1 MKIDTDIR
9 DQAYIFF
16 VQEAPELLQ
25 VIESELLTLS
35 TERSAAKVHNMMRA
49 AHSIKGGAASVGLE
63 TLKTI
68 AHSLE
73 DVFKALFSEEVVI
86 DNDLES
92 LLLQAYDC
100 LRLPLMEQMSYGKID
115 AEKAMAAA
123 EPVFAQLA
131 GRLGDLIGGSANLP
145 GSVELGVD
153 IAASIFEVDVAQ
165 GIERLETVLANPED
179 NLVTG
184 ELRAQAEVF
193 LGIGELL
200 NLPGFSQIAKTVEEA
215 IDAHPDRAIEITHLA
230 IADFQMARQEVL
242 NGDRT
247 HGGAPSPVL
256 MELANSSSVYQG
268 EPDGFTQTESL
279 SWDLSPAAEIDA
291 GNLSIDD
298 IFGMAGDEFPSPE
311 EAQPWELTL
320 SQDDAD
326 FDLIPPT
333 DEITVIELKN
343 NNEIAAPAP
352 SLDDIFNDVE
362 ISAPLSAAGQS
373 FISQITP
380 SPAPNI
386 GPEVLRID
394 QPENISEVVK
404 SVEQSFEQLS
414 PIEQDVAIV
423 RAIDTSLD
431 VTPTPSSLTTGR
443 QKPVT
448 QDVKFEPVTANA
460 EAAAQLF
467 VRVDMQRLE
476 RMNNLVG
483 ELAINRNSLSLQNEQ
498 LQGTVRELLRRFAKF
513 QQMTA
518 QLRDL
523 SDQMLVSPD
532 RYRTG
537 RGVNGNPQI
546 RPGAS
551 LQPSLNTSASL
562 LAGFDSLEM
571 DSYGELYSLLQS
583 SIEEMIQLEEVV
595 GDVALI
601 AGQSGETLEGQRRM
615 VANLRDDLM
624 WSRMLP
630 VGEVMN
636 RFPRILRDLSLSY
649 QKPVDLKLTGSGV
662 LVDKAAL
669 EKLYSPLLH
678 LVRNAFDH
686 GIEYPDDRR
695 AQKKP
700 ERATI
705 EIRAFHRGSQ
715 TVIEVRDDGRGIDPD
730 KIRAKAVKI
739 GWLTPEQAAVTPS
752 NQAIE
757 LLFQPG
763 FSTADQISELSGR
776 GVGLDVVRS
785 ELRSLKGSVT
795 VASEVGEGTIFT
807 LRIPLTL
814 TIAKLLVC
822 MSGTA
827 PYALPSDS
835 IEEIVIPKPQQ
846 IKRSGQQRFLHYQQ
860 QIVPVHPLSGLLRYS
875 CPLPESVLS
884 PVLTTVPAPEE
895 WEPPLLLIRQDT
907 QLIAVEVDRLIS
919 EQELVIKPF
928 GASIAPPSYI
938 YGCSILGDGSLVPV
952 IDANN
957 LLETLLDRGKPQ
969 AIAPAT
975 ELKLPSGVE
984 AAKPAA
990 VAQSSLILIVDD
1002 SLTLRQTLALTL
1014 QKAGYRIL
1022 QARDGREALEQ
1033 LQQNS
1038 NINLVVSD
1046 VEMPNMNGFE
1056 FLSQRRQDPT
1066 ISKIPV
1072 VMLTSRSSDKHQK
1085 LAAHLGAKA
1094 YFTKPYIE
1102 QEFLGAI
1109 KKIIEET
1116 A

>member
-63 TLKTI
+63 TIKTI

-73 DVFKALFSEEVVI
+73 DVFKALFSEEVQI
-86 DNDLES
+86 DTDLES

-100 LRLPLMEQMSYGKID
+100 LRLPLMEQMSYGKIN
-115 AEKAMAAA
+115 AEQAMAAA

-131 GRLGDLIGGSANLP
+131 ARLGDLIGGSANLP

-200 NLPGFSQIAKTVEEA
+200 NLPGFSQIAKTVEDA
-215 IDAHPDRAIEITHLA
+215 IEAHPDRAIEITHLA

-242 NGDRT
+242 NGDRIQ
-247 HGGAPSPVL
+247 GGAPSPVL
-256 MELANSSSVYQG
+256 MELASSSPVDRG
-268 EPDGFTQTESL
+268 EPVDFGEPEHL
-279 SWDLSPAAEIDA
+279 SWDLSPAPEMDA
-291 GNLSIDD
+291 ANLSIDD
-298 IFGMAGDEFPSPE
+298 IFGTAGDEFPSME

-320 SQDDAD
+320 SQDDGD
-326 FDLIPPT
+326 FDLIPST
-333 DEITVIELKN
+333 DEITVIELKD

-380 SPAPNI
+380 
-386 GPEVLRID
+386 GPEILKID
-394 QPENISEVVK
+394 QPENLAEVVK

-423 RAIDTSLD
+423 KAPDTSLD

-443 QKPVT
+443 NKPVT

-467 VRVDMQRLE
+467 VRVDLPRLE
-476 RMNNLVG
+476 RMNNLIG

-532 RYRTG
+532 RYRSG
-537 RGVNGNPQI
+537 RGLNGNVEM
-546 RPGAS
+546 RYGAS
-551 LQPSLNTSASL
+551 LQPSSSSL

-630 VGEVMN
+630 IGEVMN

-649 QKPVDLKLTGSGV
+649 QKPVDLKLTGAGV

-686 GIEYPDDRR
+686 GIEYPGDRR
-695 AQKKP
+695 KYNKP

-715 TVIEVRDDGRGIDPD
+715 TVIEVRDDGRGIDPE

-739 GWLTPEQAAVTPS
+739 GWLTPEQAAVTPG

-795 VASEVGEGTIFT
+795 VASELGEGTVFT

-822 MSGTA
+822 MSGTT

-835 IEEIVIPKPQQ
+835 IEEIIIPKPQQ

-860 QIVPVHPLSGLLRYS
+860 QIVPVHALSGLLRYG
-875 CPLPESVLS
+875 CPLPESVPS
-884 PVLTTVPAPEE
+884 QVLTAVPAPEE
-895 WEPPLLLIRQDT
+895 WDPPLLLIRQDT

-928 GASIAPPSYI
+928 GAAIAAPSYI
-938 YGCSILGDGSLVPV
+938 YGCSILGDGSLIPV

-957 LLETLLDRGKPQ
+957 LLETLLDRGQPQ
-969 AIAPAT
+969 AIAPAA
-975 ELKLPSGVE
+975 ELRLPSGVE
-984 AAKPAA
+984 AGKPAPA
-990 VAQSSLILIVDD
+990 AQSPLILIVDD

-1014 QKAGYRIL
+1014 QKSGYRIL

-1038 NINLVVSD
+1038 NIQLVVSD

-1102 QEFLGAI
+1102 QEFLGSI
-1109 KKIIEET
+1109 EKIIQET
-1116 A
+1116 ANVQGMGHGA

>member
-35 TERSAAKVHNMMRA
+35 TERSASKVHNMMRA

-73 DVFKALFSEEVVI
+73 DVFKALFSEEVEI
-86 DNDLES
+86 DTELES

-115 AEKAMAAA
+115 AEQAMAAA
-123 EPVFAQLA
+123 EPVFAQLEA
-131 GRLGDLIGGSANLP
+131 RLGDLIGGSAHLP
-145 GSVELGVD
+145 SSVELGVD

-165 GIERLETVLANPED
+165 GIERLETVLANPEN
-179 NLVTG
+179 NLVAG

-200 NLPGFSQIAKTVEEA
+200 NLPGFSQIARTVEA
-215 IDAHPDRAIEITHLA
+215 ALDVHPERAIEITHLA
-230 IADFQMARQEVL
+230 IADFQTARQEVL
-242 NGDRT
+242 DGDRT

-256 MELANSSSVYQG
+256 VELASFDSTSPSQPVTF
-268 EPDGFTQTESL
+268 EESETL
-279 SWDLSPAAEIDA
+279 SWDLSPTSLAIATADP
-291 GNLSIDD
+291 SIDD
-298 IFGMAGDEFPSPE
+298 IFGSAENEFTSSE
-311 EAQPWELTL
+311 ELAPWELTIQ
-320 SQDDAD
+320 QDDVD
-326 FDLIPPT
+326 FDPIPPT
-333 DEITVIELKN
+333 DEITVLELKN
-343 NNEIAAPAP
+343 NNQIAAPTP
-352 SLDDIFNDVE
+352 SLDDIFNTVE
-362 ISAPLSAAGQS
+362 LSGSVSGAGKLFS
-373 FISQITP
+373 SQLVETE
-380 SPAPNI
+380 APNLI
-386 GPEVLRID
+386 NIKR
-394 QPENISEVVK
+394 PENIAEVVQ
-404 SVEQSFEQLS
+404 SVEQSFEQLT
-414 PIEQDVAIV
+414 PINEESAIV
-423 RAIDTSLD
+423 KAPDGSLD
-431 VTPTPSSLTTGR
+431 VLESPSTLTTGR
-443 QKPVT
+443 KKPIT
-448 QDVKFEPVTANA
+448 QDVKFEPITGNA
-460 EAAAQLF
+460 DAAAQLF
-467 VRVDMQRLE
+467 VRVDLQRLE

-532 RYRTG
+532 RYRHG
-537 RGVNGNPQI
+537 RRLNGEVETRNL
-546 RPGAS
+546 AA
-551 LQPSLNTSASL
+551 LQPSPNPSASL

-571 DSYGELYSLLQS
+571 DSYGELYSLLQN
-583 SIEEMIQLEEVV
+583 SIEEMIQLEEIV

-601 AGQSGETLEGQRRM
+601 AGQSGDTLEGQRRM
-615 VANLRDDLM
+615 MANLRDDLM
-624 WSRMLP
+624 WARMLP
-630 VGEVMN
+630 IGEVLN
-636 RFPRILRDLSLSY
+636 RFPRILRDLSLKY
-649 QKPVDLKLTGSGV
+649 HKPVDLKLTGTGV

-705 EIRAFHRGSQ
+705 EIKAFHRGSQ
-715 TVIEVRDDGRGIDPD
+715 TVIEVRDDGRGIDPE
-730 KIRAKAVKI
+730 KVRAKAVKI

-752 NQAIE
+752 NQVIE

-763 FSTADQISELSGR
+763 FSTAEQLSELSGR

-785 ELRSLKGSVT
+785 ELRSLKGTVT
-795 VASEVGEGTIFT
+795 VASEMGRGAVFT

-822 MSGTA
+822 MSGTT

-835 IEEIVIPKPQQ
+835 IEEIIIPKPEQM
-846 IKRSGQQRFLHYQQ
+846 KRSGQQIFLHYQQ
-860 QIVPVHPLSGLLRYS
+860 QIVPVHPLSGLLSYG
-875 CPLPESVLS
+875 CPLPESVPS
-884 PVLTTVPAPEE
+884 QVLTTVPTPEE
-895 WEPPLLLIRQDT
+895 WAPPLLLIRQDT
-907 QLIAVEVDRLIS
+907 QLIAVEVDRLIA

-928 GASIAPPSYI
+928 GSAIVPPSYI

-952 IDANN
+952 LDAGN
-957 LLETLLDRGKPQ
+957 LLETILDRGKPQ
-969 AIAPAT
+969 LMAAPSD
-975 ELKLPSGVE
+975 LKLPSGSE
-984 AAKPAA
+984 LGKASP
-990 VAQSSLILIVDD
+990 VAQSSLVLIVDD

-1033 LQQNS
+1033 LQQNP
-1038 NINLVVSD
+1038 NIQLVVSD

-1066 ISKIPV
+1066 IAKIPV
-1072 VMLTSRSSDKHQK
+1072 VMLTSRSSDKHQR

-1109 KKIIEET
+1109 KKIIEEAKT
-1116 A
+1116 V

>member
-25 VIESELLTLS
+25 IIESELLTLS

-63 TLKTI
+63 TIKTI

-73 DVFKALFSEEVVI
+73 DVFKALFSEEVQI
-86 DNDLES
+86 DTDLES
-92 LLLQAYDC
+92 LLLQGYDC
-100 LRLPLMEQMSYGKID
+100 LRLPLMEQMSFGKIN
-115 AEKAMAAA
+115 AEQAMAAA

-242 NGDRT
+242 NGDRI

-256 MELANSSSVYQG
+256 MELASSSPVDRG
-268 EPDGFTQTESL
+268 EAETFTQTESL
-279 SWDLSPAAEIDA
+279 SWDLSPAPESDA
-291 GNLSIDD
+291 ANLSIDD
-298 IFGMAGDEFPSPE
+298 IFGIAGDDLSSLE
-311 EAQPWELTL
+311 EPQPWELTL
-320 SQDDAD
+320 SQDDGD
-326 FDLIPPT
+326 FDLIPST
-333 DEITVIELKN
+333 DEITVIELKD

-380 SPAPNI
+380 V
-386 GPEVLRID
+386 PEVLKID
-394 QPENISEVVK
+394 RPEDLAEVVK

-423 RAIDTSLD
+423 KAPDTSLD
-431 VTPTPSSLTTGR
+431 VKPTPSSLTTGR
-443 QKPVT
+443 SKPVT

-467 VRVDMQRLE
+467 VRVDLPRLE

-532 RYRTG
+532 RYRSG
-537 RGVNGNPQI
+537 RGLDGNPQI
-546 RPGAS
+546 RPGS
-551 LQPSLNTSASL
+551 PLQPSLNTSSSL

-630 VGEVMN
+630 IGEVMN

-705 EIRAFHRGSQ
+705 EIRAYHRGSQ
-715 TVIEVRDDGRGIDPD
+715 TVIEVRDDGRGIDPE

-739 GWLTPEQAAVTPS
+739 GWLTPEQAAVTPG

-763 FSTADQISELSGR
+763 FSTSEQITELSGR

-795 VASEVGEGTIFT
+795 VASEVGEGTMFT

-822 MSGTA
+822 MSGTT

-835 IEEIVIPKPQQ
+835 IEEIVIPKAQQ

-860 QIVPVHPLSGLLRYS
+860 QIVPVHALSGLLRYG
-875 CPLPESVLS
+875 CPLPESVPS
-884 PVLTTVPAPEE
+884 QVLTAVPAPEE
-895 WEPPLLLIRQDT
+895 WDPPLLLIRQDT

-928 GASIAPPSYI
+928 GASIVPPSYI

-969 AIAPAT
+969 AIAPAA
-975 ELKLPSGVE
+975 ELRLPSGVE
-984 AAKPAA
+984 AGKPAPA
-990 VAQSSLILIVDD
+990 AQSSLILIVDD

-1033 LQQNS
+1033 LQQNP
-1038 NINLVVSD
+1038 NIQLVVSD
-1046 VEMPNMNGFE
+1046 VEMPIMNGFE

-1072 VMLTSRSSDKHQK
+1072 VMLTSRSSDKHQR

-1109 KKIIEET
+1109 KKLIEET
-1116 A
+1116 ANA